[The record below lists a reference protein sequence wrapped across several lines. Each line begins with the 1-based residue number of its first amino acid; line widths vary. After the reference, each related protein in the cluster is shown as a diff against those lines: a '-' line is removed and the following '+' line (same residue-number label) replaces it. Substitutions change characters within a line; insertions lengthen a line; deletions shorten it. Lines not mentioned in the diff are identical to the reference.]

1 MIRRTRVLT
10 AFPSSTYLIAV
21 LWTTVLSHC
30 SYSEAGCRKNGE
42 THYAERKKE
51 RKKEKKTRNSE
62 AESCVGCKMWSSSPA
77 KTVMRILELL

>member
-42 THYAERKKE
+42 THYAERKK
-51 RKKEKKTRNSE
+51 KKTEFWRQKVVW
-62 AESCVGCKMWSSSPA
+62 AVKCGQV
-77 KTVMRILELL
+77 RRLRL